1 MIVAQIKTKKV
12 KSFKDVSIQME
23 RIITLYYQGYG
34 NERMYEFCEQVYFKL
49 LKENAISIIQN
60 LMDML

>member
-1 MIVAQIKTKKV
+1 MATTIRIEIKET

-34 NERMYEFCEQVYFKL
+34 SEKMYEFCEQLYFKL
-49 LKENAISIIQN
+49 LKQN
-60 LMDML
+60 GGY

>member
-49 LKENAISIIQN
+49 WKENGGY
-60 LMDML
+60 